1 MTRRAQVTYGRIG
14 RRVTMDFY
22 RPTTLPDALKLKSKY
37 PAALC
42 INGGTDVMVELNFDR
57 KRPEVLL
64 DLSAIPEI
72 SQWSDEGEFILL
84 GAGVSYTRIYTQL
97 QRELPGLAMAS
108 RTVGSLQIRNKGGVG
123 GNLGSASPAGD
134 AHPALLA
141 TGASV
146 NVASISGTRAI
157 DINDF
162 FLAPKKSALQPDEI
176 ITSILIPKAK
186 GGQEYSKIGTR
197 NAMVIAVASFGIAI
211 DATNQTVGTG
221 IGSAGPTPLRAR
233 EAEKYAAENLDWNT
247 YSPLAPE
254 TLKEF
259 GKLVAEAAKPID
271 DVRGTAAYRR
281 HSLAVVS
288 GRSLKW
294 SWQKTCDMKIGN

>member
-1 MTRRAQVTYGRIG
+1 
-14 RRVTMDFY
+14 MDFY
-22 RPTTLPDALKLKSKY
+22 RPTSLMAALKLKSEH
-37 PAALC
+37 PDALC

-57 KRPEVLL
+57 KRPKVLL
-64 DLSAIPEI
+64 DLSAIPEL
-72 SQWSDEGEFILL
+72 SQWSDDGECILL

-97 QRELPGLAMAS
+97 RQELPGLAMAS

-141 TGASV
+141 TGATV
-146 NVASISGTRAI
+146 NVASLSGIRAI

-162 FLAPKKSALQPDEI
+162 YLAPKKSALQPDEI

-186 GGQEYSKIGTR
+186 GGQEFSKIGTR
-197 NAMVIAVASFGIAI
+197 NAMVIAVVSFGIAI
-211 DATNQTVGTG
+211 DATTQTVGTG

-233 EAEKYAAENLDWNT
+233 EAEKYAAENLDWAT
-247 YSPLAPE
+247 QRISALSPE
-254 TLKEF
+254 IMKEF
-259 GKLVAEAAKPID
+259 GKLVAGAAKPID

-281 HSLAVVS
+281 HALAVVS
-288 GRSLKW
+288 ARCLKW
-294 SWQKTCDMKIGN
+294 SWQKTCVMKKGNE